1 MFRFQNFQ
9 NLHFCAQ
16 QYLYICRN
24 NIVKHLIQ
32 QTSGMENIIQNYQ
45 VWLWLFFEDTFF
57 FWLWLVWTTLGLSLK
72 KSWSVK
78 ISLEVSKLSVS
89 PGHALVETR
98 ILSWG
103 GAEGISK
110 YTLFSSVR
118 TGLLTRKSAHGKLI
132 CYMNMMK
139 ISHCHLRN

>member
-45 VWLWLFFEDTFF
+45 VWLWLFFEDTIFF
-57 FWLWLVWTTLGLSLK
+57 LVVVGLDYLGVK
-72 KSWSVK
+72 FKKIMKCKNKSWS
-78 ISLEVSKLSVS
+78 
-89 PGHALVETR
+89 
-98 ILSWG
+98 
-103 GAEGISK
+103 
-110 YTLFSSVR
+110 
-118 TGLLTRKSAHGKLI
+118 
-132 CYMNMMK
+132 
-139 ISHCHLRN
+139 